1 MDLSLRPASVLA
13 LTVSMTVLAALPS
26 TSVLAVT
33 AQSAAFGFRHGA
45 AVSAGVV
52 VGDLVYILLAI
63 FGLSLLVDA
72 MDGAMDGVR
81 YIGGLYLLWLGV
93 RLWRSATRQSD
104 PGQKDG
110 GGAPSMGSS
119 FATGLLITLGDQKA
133 VLFYLGFLPAF
144 MNLGLVTT
152 MDVAVIA
159 LVAALSVGG
168 VKLLYAAAASRA
180 RILIGPGVALWMNRA
195 AAGVMIGV
203 GLFLLTKNVL
213 LSS

>member
-1 MDLSLRPASVLA
+1 MDLSLGLAGILA
-13 LTVSMTVLAALPS
+13 LTASMMVLAALPS
-26 TSVLAVT
+26 TSVMAVT
-33 AQSAAFGFRHGA
+33 AQSVAFGFRHGA

-72 MDGAMDGVR
+72 MGGAMEAIR
-81 YIGGLYLLWLGV
+81 YLGGLYLIWLGV
-93 RLWRSATRQSD
+93 RVWRSAPRIDD
-104 PGQKDG
+104 PDG
-110 GGAPSMGSS
+110 EDANGTPSMRSS

-144 MNLGLVTT
+144 LNLGLVTT
-152 MDVAVIA
+152 MDVVVICSVAV
-159 LVAALSVGG
+159 LSVGA

-180 RILIGPGVALWMNRA
+180 RVLLGTRVARWMNRVA
-195 AAGVMIGV
+195 AAVMIAVGV
-203 GLFLLTKNVL
+203 FLLTKNVL

>member
-1 MDLSLRPASVLA
+1 LSLGPASILA
-13 LTVSMTVLAALPS
+13 LTASMIVLAALPS
-26 TSVLAVT
+26 ASVMAVT

-52 VGDLVYILLAI
+52 VGDLIYILLAI

-72 MDGAMDGVR
+72 MGGVMDAIR
-81 YIGGLYLLWLGV
+81 YLGGLYLVWLGV
-93 RLWRSATRQSD
+93 RLWRSAPRSGEGD
-104 PGQKDG
+104 DEDAD
-110 GGAPSMGSS
+110 GAPPMRSS

-152 MDVAVIA
+152 TDVVVIA
-159 LVAALSVGG
+159 LIAALSVGG
-168 VKLLYAAAASRA
+168 VKLLYAAAAARA
-180 RILIGPGVALWMNRA
+180 RILLGTRVARWMNRV
-195 AAGVMIGV
+195 AAGVMIAV
-203 GLFLLTKNVL
+203 GIFLLTKNVL